1 MRRRGTSCMSPSP
14 LCGEMVGRATF
25 DRKTHMNLS
34 DLLPK
39 AVPRPDCLR
48 ESPEGLLGA
57 PESFLERPR
66 ELPGELSREVPG
78 EPPRE
83 LPGQLP
89 GELPGEPPGEFL
101 GEFSRSFL
109 LASLE
114 SFLKSFLQS
123 SLTAS

>member
-1 MRRRGTSCMSPSP
+1 MRRRGTLCMSPSP
-14 LCGEMVGRATF
+14 VCGEIGRLLTF

-57 PESFLERPR
+57 PESFLERPG
-66 ELPGELSREVPG
+66 ELPEELSREVPG

-83 LPGQLP
+83 LPG
-89 GELPGEPPGEFL
+89 ELPGEPPGEFL
-101 GEFSRSFL
+101 GELPGEFSRSFL

-114 SFLKSFLQS
+114 SFLKSFL
-123 SLTAS
+123 